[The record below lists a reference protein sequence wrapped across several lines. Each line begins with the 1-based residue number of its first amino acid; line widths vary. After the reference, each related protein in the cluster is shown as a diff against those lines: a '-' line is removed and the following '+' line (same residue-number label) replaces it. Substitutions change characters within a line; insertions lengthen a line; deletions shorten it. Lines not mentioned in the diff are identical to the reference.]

1 MPSSALPAF
10 RNMPLFVPS
19 QRSEVQALWG
29 RLSHHDAVCFD
40 VDSTVI
46 MGEFID
52 ELAEYLGCGDKV
64 QEV

>member
-10 RNMPLFVPS
+10 RNMPMFVPS
-19 QRSEVQALWG
+19 ERSEVMNLWR
-29 RLSHHDAVCFD
+29 RLSQHDAVCFD

-52 ELAEYLGCGDKV
+52 ELAEYLGVGDKV
-64 QEV
+64 QQV